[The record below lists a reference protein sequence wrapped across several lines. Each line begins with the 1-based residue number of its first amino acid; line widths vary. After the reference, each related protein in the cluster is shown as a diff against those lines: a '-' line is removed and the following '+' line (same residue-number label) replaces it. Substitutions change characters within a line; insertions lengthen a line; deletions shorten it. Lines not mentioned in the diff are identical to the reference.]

1 MVETEFGLLEM
12 KVKGMSGDAIELEQA
27 TFGEA
32 PKAFDAVDVMRSASE
47 FVLAMIDAKMLVE
60 AQINQTVVP
69 SPTIG
74 VQHGFGSD
82 SATNH
87 RLESGFG
94 GIRYDFRVDLL
105 APLEQSEDDGFSS
118 RATTPFAA
126 HATWAKVGFIGLDL
140 AQEWRVALTG
150 FGHPGSHS
158 QENGVYGSN
167 RNASHG
173 RRLCRRQIQ
182 YKTTHQMA
190 KLCFADF
197 RMSKISV
204 NSNHDRSLAL
214 SSKHSAS

>member
-1 MVETEFGLLEM
+1 M
-12 KVKGMSGDAIELEQA
+12 KVKGVFRNVVELEQA
-27 TFGEA
+27 PFCETPEA
-32 PKAFDAVDVMRSASE
+32 LNAVDVARPASK
-47 FVLAMIDAKMLVE
+47 FILAVIDAKVLVE
-60 AQINQTVVP
+60 TQIHQAIVATPAV
-69 SPTIG
+69 G
-74 VQHGFGSD
+74 LQDGFGSD